1 MRQGLAMLA
10 RLLILAAGLCGAA
23 GVALS
28 AIAAHGGAA
37 NTASAATF
45 MVVHAPV
52 LLVIGLVYFN
62 AVMRWA
68 AAILFV
74 GLALFAGDLVT
85 RDFAGDRLFAMAAPA
100 GGFLMI
106 LGWLGIA
113 AAALFPRRLLG

>member
-1 MRQGLAMLA
+1 MHS
-10 RLLILAAGLCGAA
+10 RLLILAGGVCGAA

-28 AIAAHGGAA
+28 AIAAHGGSP

-45 MVVHAPV
+45 LVVHAPA
-52 LLVIGLVYFN
+52 LLVIGLAFFN

-68 AAILFV
+68 AVILLV
-74 GLALFAGDLVT
+74 GLALFAGDMVS
-85 RDFAGDRLFAMAAPA
+85 RDFIDERLFAMAAPA

-113 AAALFPRRLLG
+113 LAALFPRRLLG

>member
-1 MRQGLAMLA
+1 MAS

-28 AIAAHGGAA
+28 AVAAHGGAA

-52 LLVIGLVYFN
+52 LLVVGLTYFN
-62 AVMRWA
+62 AIMRWA
-68 AAILFV
+68 AVVLLL
-74 GLALFAGDLVT
+74 GLALFAGDLVV
-85 RDFAGDRLFAMAAPA
+85 RDFADDRLFAMAAPV
-100 GGFLMI
+100 GGGLMI

-113 AAALFPRRLLG
+113 LAALFPRRLLG